1 MAAIPNLIIIG
12 CWVIFFVWWAVSA
25 FGQKRMA
32 EEESFLSTLVYRTP
46 LMLGGWLLWFP
57 KFRYP
62 LNGSFTPSTEF
73 ARVLG
78 AAICVFG
85 LLITLW
91 SRWSLAGNWSSE
103 VAFKPAHELVKT
115 GPYRFVRHPIYSGLL
130 LMCLGT
136 VVGAGQ
142 LHSWLGFL
150 LLGIGFWIK
159 LKKEERLMLRHFP
172 DEYQAYKSEVEA
184 LVPFVI

>member
-1 MAAIPNLIIIG
+1 
-12 CWVIFFVWWAVSA
+12 
-25 FGQKRMA
+25 
-32 EEESFLSTLVYRTP
+32 
-46 LMLGGWLLWFP
+46 
-57 KFRYP
+57 
-62 LNGSFTPSTEF
+62 
-73 ARVLG
+73 
-78 AAICVFG
+78 
-85 LLITLW
+85 
-91 SRWSLAGNWSSE
+91 
-103 VAFKPAHELVKT
+103 VKT

-172 DEYQAYKSEVEA
+172 DEYQAYKSEVKA